1 MPLQQDLAVPRRSCV
16 PQKMPSPWP
25 FPPAG
30 DVPPP
35 TPREQHGHRTLH
47 RAAWSGTLLV
57 AVPPRVIAPGADPS
71 SSSSRTPSWNNSA
84 NPEVWIALA
93 TLTALEL
100 VLGIDNII
108 FISIL
113 AGKLPP
119 QQRDKARRLGIMLA
133 AVSRLGLLLAIAWIV
148 GLTAPLFSLFG
159 HAFSWRDIILIGGGL
174 FLIGKATHEIHQKL
188 EGATEQVT
196 VGAATATFGG
206 VIVQIML
213 LDIVFSL
220 DSIITAVGMVDQR
233 WVMVTAILA
242 SIVFMLMFARALGE
256 FVERHPTVKVLALSF
271 LIMIGLVLMADG
283 FGQHIPKG
291 YIYAAM
297 AFSVFVELINLA
309 IHRRAQRRVAPVALH
324 EKYAPGE

>member
-1 MPLQQDLAVPRRSCV
+1 MESL
-16 PQKMPSPWP
+16 
-25 FPPAG
+25 
-30 DVPPP
+30 
-35 TPREQHGHRTLH
+35 
-47 RAAWSGTLLV
+47 
-57 AVPPRVIAPGADPS
+57 
-71 SSSSRTPSWNNSA
+71 A
-84 NPEVWIALA
+84 NPEIWIALA

-119 QQRDKARRLGIMLA
+119 EQRDKARRLGITLA
-133 AVSRLGLLLAIAWIV
+133 AVTRLGLLLAIAWII

-159 HAFSWRDIILIGGGL
+159 HAFSWRDLILIGGGL

-188 EGATEQVT
+188 EGATEEIT
-196 VGAATATFGG
+196 VGAVTATCGS

-220 DSIITAVGMVDQR
+220 DSIITAVGMVDER
-233 WVMVTAILA
+233 WVMVTAILI
-242 SIVFMLMFARALGE
+242 SIVFMLLFAKSIGD

-297 AFSVFVELINLA
+297 AFSVFVEMINLW
-309 IHRRAQRRVAPVALH
+309 IRRRAKVPVAPVKLH
-324 EKYAPGE
+324 ERYSDDLPG